1 MSKSQLLEAETSSS
15 SDFDD
20 DGNTGLSY
28 QDDSRRGGVGI
39 GKTQLGWA
47 LKKGD
52 GPLVQVKL
60 GADYISDDFSWKL
73 LAATEDDDGYEVYLK
88 DKSSDKYAKWHID
101 DKGGVVKG
109 EFLSK
114 SQLLEAETSSRS
126 DFDDDGMIG
135 HDMNDDSSDDN
146 MGMVESSESCV
157 LGPNEVHLILT
168 GSANI
173 AGTGNE
179 LDNMIDGNVGNNILD
194 GKEGVD
200 ILTGYEGADTFVFYA
215 VPSFGESVADHI
227 TDFNPA
233 AGDRLQI
240 SKNAFG
246 IASNDSPTFR
256 TIDRVS
262 ELIDALTSATTFIY
276 SSSNGSLYFNQNGFG
291 AGLGSGGIF
300 AVLDNAAQLTSA
312 HIDYVS

>member
-1 MSKSQLLEAETSSS
+1 MYEDVSSK
-15 SDFDD
+15 
-20 DGNTGLSY
+20 G
-28 QDDSRRGGVGI
+28 GI
-39 GKTQLGWA
+39 GIVKAEDRYA
-47 LKKGD
+47 LENVD
-52 GPLVQVKL
+52 GGRVSIKSG
-60 GADYISDDFSWKL
+60 GADVNPLTLGWKL
-73 LAATEDDDGYEVYLK
+73 LAAKEKDSGYEVYIKQDGSGQYGKWELDASGSIVK
-88 DKSSDKYAKWHID
+88 GKYLSYSDLLDEEDSADLDLNDDKMIGNRMID
-101 DKGGVVKG
+101 D
-109 EFLSK
+109 S
-114 SQLLEAETSSRS
+114 T
-126 DFDDDGMIG
+126 
-135 HDMNDDSSDDN
+135 DDN
-146 MGMVESSESCV
+146 MGMIESSESCV
-157 LGPNEVHLILT
+157 LGPNDVHLILT

-173 AGTGNE
+173 NGTGNQ

-200 ILTGYEGADTFVFYA
+200 MLTGYEGADTFVFSA
-215 VPSFGESVADHI
+215 VPSFGDSVADHI
-227 TDFNPA
+227 TDFNPL

-291 AGLGSGGIF
+291 AGFGSGGIF
-300 AVLDNAAQLTSA
+300 AVLDNAAQLTSS